1 MRIAAV
7 LTRRGRLRF
16 RRYRQIFSTLVSHG
30 FGEIAYQTGV
40 GRLLR
45 IFRRRGGSASR
56 AGESTTWQR
65 VRMVLEELGPTFIKL
80 GQILSNR
87 PDLVPNELQDEL
99 ERLQE
104 DVPPFSGEE
113 SVAIVEA
120 ELGASVDELF
130 SEFDRTP
137 LAAASIAQIHRAV
150 LADGAEVAVK
160 IRRPGLAELVE
171 VDLDILGE
179 LAELLE
185 RYVPESRNISPR
197 DLVAEFERGMRQELD
212 FGRERAAIER
222 FAKQFAR
229 EESIKVPRV
238 YRGYSSARVLTI
250 EYIDG
255 TPLSAYLG
263 GNTGGPGPAA
273 EDGRRIARLGA
284 ELTLKQVF
292 VHGFFH
298 ADPHP
303 GNILVLEDGR
313 LCYLDFGLTGSL
325 IQRDLEVV
333 SDVLTSIIGRNEQKA
348 ARAVVKLA
356 GRRDFEAARRIERDV
371 AELID
376 RFQSV
381 QAGDFSFTGLLSELV
396 AVLVD
401 EGLRL
406 PPDLFLL
413 VKALITIEG
422 VATGLDPEFD
432 FASQLEPFARTLVR
446 ERYSPHRVR
455 SNVATVASDYS
466 EVLQS
471 FPADYY
477 RVVDALSSGR
487 LRVRLDEASE
497 RTVRKTVMDASSAL
511 VFAVVLGSLII
522 GSAVIVHSRVPPLWN
537 GIPLIG
543 IVGFVAAGLV
553 GFWLVIKII
562 RSGGL

>member
-1 MRIAAV
+1 
-7 LTRRGRLRF
+7 
-16 RRYRQIFSTLVSHG
+16 VSHG

-45 IFRRRGGSASR
+45 IFRRRGETGYR
-56 AGESTTWQR
+56 AGESNTWQR

-104 DVPPFSGEE
+104 EVPPFSGEE
-113 SVAIVEA
+113 SAAIVEA
-120 ELGASVDELF
+120 ELGAPVEELF
-130 SEFDRTP
+130 REFDRRP
-137 LAAASIAQIHRAV
+137 LAAASVAQIHRAV
-150 LADGAEVAVK
+150 LADGEEVAVK
-160 IRRPGLAELVE
+160 IQRPGLAELVE
-171 VDLDILGE
+171 VDIDILGE
-179 LAELLE
+179 LAVLLE

-212 FGRERAAIER
+212 FGRERTAIER
-222 FAKQFAR
+222 FASQFAR
-229 EESIKVPRV
+229 EEGIKVPRV
-238 YRGYSSARVLTI
+238 YREYSSARVLTI
-250 EYIDG
+250 EFIDG
-255 TPLSAYLG
+255 TPLSSYLG
-263 GNTGGPGPAA
+263 GAGGGGPGP
-273 EDGRRIARLGA
+273 EDGRRVAKLGA
-284 ELTLKQVF
+284 ELTLKQIF

-303 GNILVLEDGR
+303 GNIVVLEDGR

-356 GRRDFEAARRIERDV
+356 GRRDFEAARRIERDM

-381 QAGDFSFTGLLSELV
+381 QAGDFSFTGLLSALIGI
-396 AVLVD
+396 LVD

-422 VATGLDPEFD
+422 VATGLDPAFD
-432 FASQLEPFARTLVR
+432 FAAHLEPFAQTLVR

-455 SNVATVASDYS
+455 TNVTTVASDYA

-487 LRVRLDEASE
+487 LRVRLEEASE
-497 RTVRKTVMDASSAL
+497 RAVRKTVMDASSAL

-543 IVGFVAAGLV
+543 IVGFIAAGLV